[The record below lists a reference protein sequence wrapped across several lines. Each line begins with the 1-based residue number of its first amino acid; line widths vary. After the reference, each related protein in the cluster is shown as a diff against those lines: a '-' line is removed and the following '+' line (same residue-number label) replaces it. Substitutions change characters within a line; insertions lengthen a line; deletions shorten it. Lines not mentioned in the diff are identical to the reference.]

1 MPSRVPQAPW
11 VAARRVRTKQC
22 STARSRGIPVSD
34 PGRVSF
40 PLHLDLAGRRV
51 LVVGAGPV
59 GVRRARAALAAGA
72 AVEVVAPVVS
82 DALPDGVAV
91 QRRAFAD
98 VDVDGA
104 WLVLACTG
112 VVDDAVAAA
121 CEARR
126 VWCVRADDAARSA
139 AWVPAVARVDDVVVS
154 VTAGR
159 DPRRAVGLRDA
170 LALAL
175 ETGGLPLRRGRAG
188 AGSVALVG
196 GGPGDPGLLTVRG
209 RRLLAGAD
217 VVVRDRLAPR
227 VDLHEGVEVV
237 EVGKSA
243 RGPSWSQRD
252 IEQLMVSHAQ
262 AGRRVVRLKG
272 GDVHVF
278 ARGIEEVAACVAA
291 GVPVEVVPGVTSAL
305 AAPACAGIPV
315 TARGVTQ
322 SFAVVSAHLPP
333 GDSGS
338 TVDWDALARLG
349 GTLVLLMAV
358 ERLAAV
364 CAALIAGGRG
374 ADTPVAVVQD
384 GTLPGQATVVTTL
397 AGAPADCAG
406 VRAPAVVVVGE
417 VVAARVPL

>member
-1 MPSRVPQAPW
+1 VRDPDRV
-11 VAARRVRTKQC
+11 T
-22 STARSRGIPVSD
+22 
-34 PGRVSF
+34 F

-51 LVVGAGPV
+51 LVVGGGPV
-59 GVRRARAALAAGA
+59 AARRARVLVEAGA
-72 AVEVVAPVVS
+72 AVDAVAPSVVDGFPEVPVARRPFT
-82 DALPDGVAV
+82 DA
-91 QRRAFAD
+91 
-98 VDVDGA
+98 DVDGA
-104 WLVLACTG
+104 WLVMACTG
-112 VVDDAVAAA
+112 TVDAQVAAA
-121 CEARR
+121 CESRR
-126 VWCVRADDAARSA
+126 VWCVRADDAALSA

-217 VVVRDRLAPR
+217 VVVRDRLAPA
-227 VDLHEGVEVV
+227 VEVGDGVEVV
-237 EVGKSA
+237 EVGKTA
-243 RGPSWSQRD
+243 RGPSWTQRD
-252 IEQLMVSHAQ
+252 IEALLVERAQ
-262 AGRRVVRLKG
+262 AGQRVVRLKG

-291 GVPVEVVPGVTSAL
+291 GLAVEVVPGVTSAL
-305 AAPACAGIPV
+305 AVPACAGIPV
-315 TARGVTQ
+315 TAQGVTQ

-333 GDSGS
+333 GDPGS

-349 GTLVLLMAV
+349 GTVVLLMAV
-358 ERLAAV
+358 PRLAAV
-364 CAALIAGGRG
+364 CAALVAAGR
-374 ADTPVAVVQD
+374 APDTPVAVVQE
-384 GTLPGQATVVTTL
+384 GTLPGQTTVVTTL
-397 AGAPADCAG
+397 ARAGTDCVG

-417 VVAARVPL
+417 VVDRRVEP

>member
-1 MPSRVPQAPW
+1 MSRY
-11 VAARRVRTKQC
+11 
-22 STARSRGIPVSD
+22 
-34 PGRVSF
+34 
-40 PLHLDLAGRRV
+40 PLHLDLTGRRV
-51 LVVGAGPV
+51 LVVGGGAV
-59 GVRRARAALAAGA
+59 AVRRVRALLAAGA
-72 AVEVVAPVVS
+72 DVDVVAPSTVPE
-82 DALPDGVAV
+82 LTGVTGVPV
-91 QRRAFAD
+91 QRRPFQPA
-98 VDVDGA
+98 DVDGA
-104 WLVLACTG
+104 WLVHACTG
-112 VVDDAVAAA
+112 SVDAAVAEA
-121 CEARR
+121 CAERGT
-126 VWCVRADDAARSA
+126 WCVRADDAALSP

-175 ETGGLPLRRGRAG
+175 QTGDLPLRRGRPG
-188 AGSVALVG
+188 TGSVALVG
-196 GGPGDPGLLTVRG
+196 GGPGDPGLLTVRA

-217 VVVRDRLAPR
+217 VVVRDRLAPV
-227 VDLHEGVEVV
+227 VDLPTAVEVV

-252 IEQLMVSHAQ
+252 IEALLVDRAQ

-278 ARGIEEVAACVAA
+278 ARGIEEVAACVQA

-305 AAPACAGIPV
+305 AVPALAGIPV

-333 GDSGS
+333 GDPGS

-364 CAALIAGGRG
+364 CAALRHGGRAG
-374 ADTPVAVVQD
+374 STPVAVVSD
-384 GTLPGQATVVTTL
+384 GSLASQRTVVSTL
-397 AGAPADCAG
+397 ADAAADCRD

-417 VVAARVPL
+417 VVGMRA